1 MHALLLRNLRRCAA
15 VVAAGAATACAP
27 APAPESGPAPAPAT
41 ADTAH
46 RHHAPASAQA
56 TDSGSADVRFI
67 QHMIPHHAQA
77 LAMTALVPS
86 RTTRT
91 DIRMIAERIT
101 VSQRDEIATMQH
113 WLEAR
118 GEAVPPVD
126 TADAVR
132 AAARHAGM
140 AGMLTPDQLNQLAA
154 TRGQE
159 FDRLFL
165 TYMIQHHRGAVTMVA
180 ELLSVGGAQEPQL
193 FGIASEVESDQLME
207 IARMER
213 ILATMPSASPDR

>member
-1 MHALLLRNLRRCAA
+1 MHAPLFRSLRRSVA
-15 VVAAGAATACAP
+15 VVAAGAAAACAP
-27 APAPESGPAPAPAT
+27 APAPGSGPAPAT

-46 RHHAPASAQA
+46 RHHAPTPPRAA
-56 TDSGSADVRFI
+56 DSVSADVRFV

-77 LAMTALVPS
+77 LAMTALVSS

-91 DIRMIAERIT
+91 DVRMIAERIT
-101 VSQRDEIATMQH
+101 VSQRDEIAAMQR

-118 GEAVPPVD
+118 GAVVPPAD
-126 TADAVR
+126 TGDALR

-154 TRGQE
+154 ARGPE

-180 ELLSVGGAQEPQL
+180 ELLSAGGAQEPQL

>member
-1 MHALLLRNLRRCAA
+1 M
-15 VVAAGAATACAP
+15 ACAP
-27 APAPESGPAPAPAT
+27 APAPESAPVPAA

-46 RHHAPASAQA
+46 RHHAPAAA
-56 TDSGSADVRFI
+56 PAGDSVSADVRFL

-91 DIRMIAERIT
+91 DVRMIAERIT
-101 VSQRDEIATMQH
+101 VSQRDEISAMQR

-126 TADAVR
+126 TADALG

-140 AGMLTPDQLNQLAA
+140 AGMLSPDQLSQLTGA
-154 TRGQE
+154 RGPA

-165 TYMIQHHRGAVTMVA
+165 TFMIQHHRGAVAMVA
-180 ELLSVGGAQEPQL
+180 ELLAAGGAQEPQL

>member
-1 MHALLLRNLRRCAA
+1 MHAPLLRGLRRSVA
-15 VVAAGAATACAP
+15 VVAVGAATACAP
-27 APAPESGPAPAPAT
+27 APAPESGPAPAA

-46 RHHAPASAQA
+46 QHHAPASAQA
-56 TDSGSADVRFI
+56 ADSVSADVRFL

-91 DIRMIAERIT
+91 DVRMIAERIT
-101 VSQRDEIATMQH
+101 VSQRDEIATMQR

-118 GEAVPPVD
+118 GAAVPPVD

-154 TRGQE
+154 ARGPE

-180 ELLSVGGAQEPQL
+180 ELLSAGGAQEPQL

>member
-1 MHALLLRNLRRCAA
+1 MRAPLLRNLPRSIA
-15 VVAAGAATACAP
+15 VVAIGVATACAP
-27 APAPESGPAPAPAT
+27 APAPESAPTPAS

-46 RHHAPASAQA
+46 RHHAPAAAPASDSA
-56 TDSGSADVRFI
+56 SADVRFL

-77 LAMTALVPS
+77 LAMTSLVPS

-101 VSQRDEIATMQH
+101 VSQRDEIATMQR

-118 GEAVPPVD
+118 DVAVPPVD
-126 TADAVR
+126 TADAVH

-140 AGMLTPDQLNQLAA
+140 AGMLTPEQLHQLAA
-154 TRGQE
+154 ARGPE

-165 TYMIQHHRGAVTMVA
+165 TFMIQHHRGAVAMVA
-180 ELLSVGGAQEPQL
+180 ELLAAGGAQEPQL

-213 ILATMPSASPDR
+213 ILATMPSTSPDR